1 MIRRGRGRRAGKRRN
16 VRRRPRRIPRA
27 PGGTNDRGQIAR
39 IKETLEFNDLL
50 SNTSYNFAFDL
61 SQFARASA
69 LAPLFKWYRASYVEW
84 RIEPTYN
91 TFQEGTAT
99 NVSIPYLYVTM
110 NRTQDNTG
118 LNLQDIQAMGAKGQK
133 LTTIKKISYKP
144 NWCSSGLN
152 VIHFNSASAIDNMAT
167 LGLKAQYSYLAC
179 PDTNNGL
186 GNASGFNPANPTVPA
201 SLLVPVGVIANQ
213 ALYNGHNVWIDQ
225 EFGSGPTIGRVTCT
239 VHWEFK
245 DPHYTLS
252 PANAVTVQP
261 IKSDTSSSP
270 PGV

>member
-1 MIRRGRGRRAGKRRN
+1 MAIHQFRKKGGKRGGRRAG
-16 VRRRPRRIPRA
+16 RRPARRPAHRVPRSV
-27 PGGTNDRGQIAR
+27 GSTNDRGQMAR

-50 SNTSYNFAFDL
+50 SNTAYNFNFNL

-69 LAPLFKWYRASYVEW
+69 LAPLFKWYKASYVEW

-118 LNLQDIQAMGAKGQK
+118 INLQDIQAMGAKGQK
-133 LTTIKKISYKP
+133 LTTLKKISYKP

-152 VIHFNSASAIDNMAT
+152 VIHFNSASALDNMAT

-186 GNASGFNPANPTVPA
+186 GNPSGFNPANPTVPA
-201 SLLVPVGVIANQ
+201 ALLVPVGVIANQ
-213 ALYNGHNVWIDQ
+213 ATYNGHSIIIDQ
-225 EFGSGPTIGRVTCT
+225 EFGSGPTVGRVTCT

-245 DPHYTLS
+245 DPHYTLA
-252 PANAVTVQP
+252 PTNAVQMLPLTN
-261 IKSDTSSSP
+261 
-270 PGV
+270 